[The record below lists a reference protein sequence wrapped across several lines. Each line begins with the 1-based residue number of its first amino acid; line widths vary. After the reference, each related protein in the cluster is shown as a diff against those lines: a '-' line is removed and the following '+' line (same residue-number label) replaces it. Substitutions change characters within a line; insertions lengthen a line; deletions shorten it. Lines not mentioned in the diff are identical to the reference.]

1 MPSFRRRE
9 SVIEADRDDST
20 PPVQDRGSATERAR
34 ALAEEA
40 EAEAAEAE
48 AMAAA
53 ARARARALRL
63 RREAAGADQPDDAG
77 AASARPAAGAEP
89 EIIAEPDGA
98 APGDARPETTTE
110 PETTSKPE
118 VTTESEATAEPKV
131 TAEPDANVAAQETV
145 SAAGDVSTADTTE
158 EAGSPELADGEPGA
172 PARRRAWL
180 GWRRV
185 AAAVCVV
192 AVIALLSLS
201 GYMIWNH
208 RQAEMRD
215 QAYAEYAA
223 AARQAVVSLMSLDF
237 NNAEADV
244 SRIIDNSTGQFRED
258 FEGAAQDFVKIAQES
273 KVVTDVTVTAAAVQ
287 SMTDDSAEV
296 LVAATSRVSNTT
308 GANQQPRSWRLSV
321 SLQREGGQIKMS
333 KVEFVP

>member
-20 PPVQDRGSATERAR
+20 PPVQDRGSAAERAR

-89 EIIAEPDGA
+89 EVIAEPDDA
-98 APGDARPETTTE
+98 APGEARPETTTE

-118 VTTESEATAEPKV
+118 VTTESEATAEP
-131 TAEPDANVAAQETV
+131 DANVAAQEAV

-215 QAYAEYAA
+215 QAYAEYSA

>member
-9 SVIEADRDDST
+9 SVIDADRVDES
-20 PPVQDRGSATERAR
+20 PPVPESGSAAERAR

-63 RREAAGADQPDDAG
+63 RREAEGADQPDDA
-77 AASARPAAGAEP
+77 R
-89 EIIAEPDGA
+89 
-98 APGDARPETTTE
+98 
-110 PETTSKPE
+110 TTSGRRD
-118 VTTESEATAEPKV
+118 VSAESEAIAESDD
-131 TAEPDANVAAQETV
+131 AEPDAAQPHATAGTET
-145 SAAGDVSTADTTE
+145 AAGTETTE
-158 EAGSPELADGEPGA
+158 EADGSVSATGDAESADTADEAGGPEVVDDADPAAPG
-172 PARRRAWL
+172 RRRSWL

-192 AVIALLSLS
+192 ATIALLSLS
-201 GYMIWNH
+201 GYMVWNH
-208 RQAEMRD
+208 RQAEMRE
-215 QAYAEYAA
+215 QAYAEYTA

-321 SLQREGGQIKMS
+321 SLQREGEQIKMS

>member
-9 SVIEADRDDST
+9 SVIDADRVDET
-20 PPVQDRGSATERAR
+20 PPVPESGSAAERAR

-63 RREAAGADQPDDAG
+63 RREADGADQPEDAR
-77 AASARPAAGAEP
+77 AASGQPDVGAEP
-89 EIIAEPDGA
+89 EPVAEPDDAEPDTVG
-98 APGDARPETTTE
+98 PDDARPHATPEAETTAGTD
-110 PETTSKPE
+110 T
-118 VTTESEATAEPKV
+118 TAE
-131 TAEPDANVAAQETV
+131 AQGTV
-145 SAAGDVSTADTTE
+145 SATGDVDTADTTD
-158 EAGSPELADGEPGA
+158 EAGSREVSDDADSA
-172 PARRRAWL
+172 TPARRRSWL

-185 AAAVCVV
+185 AAAVCVM

-208 RQAEMRD
+208 RQAEMRE
-215 QAYAEYAA
+215 QAYAEYTA

-321 SLQREGGQIKMS
+321 SLQREAEQIKMS